1 LGDSHKAHPRQ
12 SEGPSMHFRKA
23 LIVKMS
29 NLRPLHHKDT
39 IDLSKIGKVL
49 KRNKMILCKMGNLS
63 KKKCAL
69 ALQRN
74 NYTL

>member
-1 LGDSHKAHPRQ
+1 MD
-12 SEGPSMHFRKA
+12 FRKA

-29 NLRPLHHKDT
+29 NLRRLHHKDT
-39 IDLSKIGKVL
+39 IDLFKIGKVL
-49 KRNKMILCKMGNLS
+49 KTNKMMLYKMGNLS
-63 KKKCAL
+63 KKKCSL